1 MTRTAKLF
9 RNGRS
14 QAVRLP
20 APFRFEGE
28 EVFIRRDESTG
39 DVILSNKPSGWDEFF
54 AAVGKGRAAPADFL
68 NAEER
73 VQSDDRKDPFEGW
86 SE

>member
-1 MTRTAKLF
+1 MPRTAKLF

-20 APFRFEGE
+20 APFRFEGD
-28 EVFIRRDESTG
+28 EVFIRRDEATG
-39 DVILSNKPSGWDEFF
+39 DVILSSKPSRWDEFF
-54 AAVGKGRAAPADFL
+54 ALLKRGGAAPADFL
-68 NAEER
+68 SPKER
-73 VQSDDRKDPFEGW
+73 NQTDGRNDPFEGW